1 MIQLVCFIWGT
12 DTILQ
17 QKSMK
22 QKCYPKGLVGNQ
34 AEVVTSTLSR
44 SKKGHPLAHPLFRDW
59 KLSRVICLLKQRS
72 CSEVIWIHCV
82 APLKV
87 LRTKQIHSGDGFN
100 LPGSW
105 KVDVLTWAR
114 RKPPVAHQQGRRR
127 ELPRARPAAGQ
138 TPAGS
143 EPSCACA
150 CPVPGA
156 GQHADSR
163 PKEENPNTVETDCDD
178 VRKKTTSELNVV
190 LNSRVTSKG
199 TC

>member
-1 MIQLVCFIWGT
+1 MIQLVFFIWGT

-59 KLSRVICLLKQRS
+59 KLNWVICFLKQRS
-72 CSEVIWIHCV
+72 CSEVTWINCV

-105 KVDVLTWAR
+105 KVDLLTWDQR
-114 RKPPVAHQQGRRR
+114 QLPVAQ
-127 ELPRARPAAGQ
+127 
-138 TPAGS
+138 PAGPLTRAPTGPPWRDRHWLAQS
-143 EPSCACA
+143 PPARVLCQA
-150 CPVPGA
+150 PG
-156 GQHADSR
+156 STR
-163 PKEENPNTVETDCDD
+163 TVVQRKRIQTQWKLT
-178 VRKKTTSELNVV
+178 VMTWKKKTTSDLNVV